1 MAALHQFARE
11 PNVVDLRRV
20 AAWELD
26 PLLLAE
32 TVEWEHRLDW
42 DYSRSA
48 DLVRKFTSTG
58 SLAGAALVDA
68 GTVVGYG
75 YTVIEDHKG
84 LIGDLYVQPE
94 FRGTR
99 SEARLFAALTQELL
113 NSPQVR
119 RLESQLLLVETAT
132 ALAGERDCGFRLYE
146 RTLMTAGI
154 ETLRNAKPI
163 SGFRIEGWGDHWNE
177 AAATVITLAYRGH
190 VDSQVNDQYR
200 AFGAASRF
208 LRNLVEFPGCGVF
221 FAPASLVAFD
231 RATGR
236 AVGIALSSFVSQHA
250 GHITQ
255 LCVIPEARGRGLGEA
270 LLRAAAARL
279 ADAGAERV
287 GLTVTL
293 SNNAALKLYQRC
305 GFSELKRFFAYAKDV

>member
-1 MAALHQFARE
+1 
-11 PNVVDLRRV
+11 LRRI

-32 TVEWEHRLDW
+32 TVEWEQRLDW

-75 YTVIEDHKG
+75 YTVIEDNKG
-84 LIGDLYVQPE
+84 LIGDLYVQRE
-94 FRGTR
+94 LRGTR
-99 SEARLFAALTQELL
+99 SEARLLAALTQELL

-119 RLESQLLLVETAT
+119 RLESQLLLVERAT
-132 ALAGERDCGFRLYE
+132 ALAGERDCGFSLYE
-146 RTLMTAGI
+146 RTLMTAGV
-154 ETLRNAKPI
+154 EALRRTK
-163 SGFRIEGWGDHWNE
+163 SVRGFRIEGWGDHWNE

-221 FAPASLVAFD
+221 FAPASLLAFD
-231 RATGR
+231 RVTGR
-236 AVGIALSSFVSQHA
+236 PAGIALSSFVTPRA

-255 LCVIPEARGRGLGEA
+255 LCVTPEARGAGLGEG
-270 LLRAAAARL
+270 LLGAAVARL

-293 SNNAALKLYQRC
+293 SNHAALKLYQRC
-305 GFSELKRFFAYAKDV
+305 GFSELKRFFAFAKDV